1 MTRLLSDNDLKYLNK
16 AQEQG
21 KVVTLERRLHGYAIT
36 ATTKAVGYPW
46 QVDMIIQLRETYGN
60 MITLQN
66 FATVD
71 DLRRVKGWK
80 ENYIGGCKR

>member
-21 KVVTLERRLHGYAIT
+21 KVVTLERRLHGYSIT
-36 ATTKAVGYPW
+36 ARTKAVGYPW
-46 QVDMIIQLRETYGN
+46 QVEMIIQLREQYGN

-80 ENYIGGCKR
+80 